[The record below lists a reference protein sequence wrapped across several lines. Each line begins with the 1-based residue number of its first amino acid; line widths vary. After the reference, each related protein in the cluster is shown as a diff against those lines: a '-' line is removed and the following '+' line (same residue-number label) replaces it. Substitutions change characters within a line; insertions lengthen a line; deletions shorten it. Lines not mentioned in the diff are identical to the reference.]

1 MSTAVATQRMV
12 GASPRQ
18 LARMAGGL
26 SLVNIVLGFVALG
39 LVPTVIGVSGNATV
53 TMHTL
58 QANELLYRL
67 GLAAHI
73 IMTVTNVGLAVIF
86 YELFK
91 VVNRRLA
98 MLEVFL
104 ILVATAVEAAGILGE
119 FVPLALLDSAGRS
132 GAFTPEQLQ
141 VLASMPMK
149 LAADSY
155 TIYTVF
161 YGLDYLI
168 PSTILIWN
176 ATFLPR
182 AFGPLMAI
190 DGLGYLTNAFAAII
204 TPAFAAHLVPYI
216 MLPILVAE
224 GSLCLWYL
232 IVGVDERRWVER
244 ADAARR
250 RESMQLGFLTGS
262 G

>member
-1 MSTAVATQRMV
+1 MSTAVATERMA

-18 LARMAGGL
+18 LARIAGGL
-26 SLVNIVLGFVALG
+26 SFVNIVLGFVALG
-39 LVPTVIGVSGNATV
+39 LVPAVIGGSGNTAATV
-53 TMHTL
+53 HNI

-67 GLAAHI
+67 SLAAHI
-73 IMTVTNVGLAVIF
+73 VVTVTNVGLAVIS
-86 YELFK
+86 YELYK

-104 ILVATAVEAAGILGE
+104 ILVATAVEAAAILGD
-119 FVPLALLDSAGRS
+119 FVPLALLDGARSS
-132 GAFTPEQLQ
+132 GAFTPDQLQ
-141 VLASMPMK
+141 TLVSMPMK

-161 YGLDYLI
+161 YGLDFLI

-190 DGLGYLTNAFAAII
+190 DGLAYLTNAFASII
-204 TPAFAAHLVPYI
+204 APAFAAHLVPYI
-216 MLPILVAE
+216 LLPILVAE

-232 IVGVDERRWVER
+232 IVGVDERRWAQR

-250 RESMQLGFLTGS
+250 RESTHLGFLA
-262 G
+262 